1 MPIVSDVISQLASL
15 CVHSEA
21 TTEGR
26 NEQISLSTD
35 LKSINNQSFLSEA
48 VLEEVE
54 RSGEAILKL
63 PPITSLEEDQI
74 HAQIKLKGLVKT
86 LLHQN
91 EQEYFYLLRKKPST
105 DNSYDEIR
113 LAVVGNVDAGKS
125 TILGVLTKGILDD
138 GRGLARVQLF
148 RHKHE
153 KETGRTSSVG
163 HEHLAFDVTG
173 KPLRSGENA
182 TSQEQA
188 LFKLI
193 NFIDLAGHERYLKTT
208 IFGLTGFAPDY
219 AMLMIGS
226 NAGLVGMTKEH
237 LSMAFSL
244 NVPVMLAVT
253 KIDMCPAGVLE
264 ETLKQIH
271 RILRSSNCKRV
282 PVVVKG
288 IEDVL
293 RIYKSFVTERLCPIF
308 LVSNVTGE
316 GIGLVTSFLNLLTPY
331 KNFSTSGEPEFEV
344 NDHFS
349 VPGAGTVVSGTLIRG
364 TLRLGQQIHLGPLSN
379 GEFIQTSV
387 KGIQRKRVN
396 VDSLAAGQHGSIAL
410 KKIKRPIVRKGM
422 VLLGGQHSCIS
433 NSPPKQLTSNG
444 TGKVA
449 IEFEAEVLILFH
461 SSTLAKGYQSVLH
474 CGPVRQT
481 ACIVELTQPYLRT
494 GDRSLVKFRFLKR
507 PEFLHEGAR
516 LLFREGRTKGVG
528 RITKLFPLSPK
539 SESK

>member
-15 CVHSEA
+15 CIQTEA
-21 TTEGR
+21 PTAA
-26 NEQISLSTD
+26 EQPSLPSN
-35 LKSINNQSFLSEA
+35 LKENKRLLSEA
-48 VLEEVE
+48 VLEELE
-54 RSGEAILKL
+54 QSRETILHL
-63 PPITSLEEDQI
+63 PSITSVEEDHLQ
-74 HAQIKLKGLVKT
+74 AQIKVNGLTKT

-91 EQEYFYLLRKKPST
+91 DKESFYLLRKKPSSES
-105 DNSYDEIR
+105 SYDEIR

-163 HEHLAFDVTG
+163 HEHLAFDAAG
-173 KPLRSGENA
+173 KALRSGESSSGA
-182 TSQEQA
+182 AASV
-188 LFKLI
+188 FKLI

-208 IFGLTGFAPDY
+208 MFGLTGFAPDY

-226 NAGLVGMTKEH
+226 NAGLIGMTKEH
-237 LSMAFSL
+237 LSLAFAL
-244 NVPVMLAVT
+244 NVPVLLTVT

-264 ETLKQIH
+264 ETLRQIH
-271 RILRSSNCKRV
+271 RVLRSSSCKRV
-282 PVVVKG
+282 PVVIKG

-293 RIYKSFVTERLCPIF
+293 RIHRSFITERLCPIF

-316 GIGLVTSFLNLLTPY
+316 GIGLLSSFLNLLRPY
-331 KNFSTSGEPEFEV
+331 KSFSCTGEPEFEV

-349 VPGAGTVVSGTLIRG
+349 VPGAGTVVSGTLQKG
-364 TLRLGQQIHLGPLSN
+364 TLRIGQQVYLGPLSN
-379 GEFIQTSV
+379 GEFMQTSV

-396 VDSLAAGQHGSIAL
+396 VESLSAGQHGSLAL
-410 KKIKRPIVRKGM
+410 KKIKRQTVRKGM

-433 NSPPKQLTSNG
+433 NVPSKEPASG
-444 TGKVA
+444 GKVA

-461 SSTLAKGYQSVLH
+461 STTLAKGYQSMLH

-494 GDRSLVKFRFLKR
+494 GDRSLVRFRFLKR
-507 PEFLHEGAR
+507 PEFLREGAR

-528 RITKLFPLSPK
+528 RITRLFDV
-539 SESK
+539 